1 MINQVGREI
10 PDWILEKYHKEVY
23 QGMHYRDECIY
34 EKSAPVVRSNG
45 DPERSKMV
53 SSLREALEKCGIR
66 DGMYLGFHH
75 HFRDGDLIIN
85 MVMEEAARMGIK
97 DITICASSIG
107 AAHDPVADWIEKGV
121 VKSIQSSG
129 VRGKI
134 GQAISNGK
142 LKSPAIIRSHG
153 GRVRAIE
160 EGDIHLDIAFIGAPT
175 CDEYGN
181 ARALGGK
188 SDCGV
193 LSYSMV
199 DAKYADKVVVITDC
213 LVPFPNVP
221 ASISMTDVDYVCQVP
236 EIGNP
241 QKIVSNVIRVTKDAR
256 ELMMAEYCTKIIA
269 ESPYFQD
276 GFSFQ
281 TGGGGA
287 ALAVTG
293 LLRPF
298 MEKKGIK
305 MGFAIGGIMK
315 AMCDLMDAGLVRKIV
330 DAQVFDSAAIEHI
343 RTNPNHIEIS
353 TSEYANPMN
362 KGAYVNRLDFVI
374 LGALEVDVDFN
385 VNVVTGSD
393 GIVRGAPGG
402 HPDTAAGSKCS
413 IIVAPLIRGRIPT
426 ICDRVLTVTTPG
438 EAVDVVVTDYGIAI
452 NPRRTDL
459 LECYK
464 NSKLPLVSIEK
475 LRNIAYGIV
484 GKPDPV
490 EFEDKV
496 VGIVESRDGTILD
509 VIYKIKAEKEVS
521 QTDHQEG
528 GRRT

>member
-1 MINQVGREI
+1 MINAVGRDI
-10 PDWILEKYHKEVY
+10 PDEILKKYNKEVY
-23 QGMHYRDECIY
+23 QGMNYRDELSY
-34 EKSAPVVRSNG
+34 RKAAPTVRSNS
-45 DPERSKMV
+45 DPRRSKLV
-53 SSLREALEKCGIR
+53 SSLREALEKCQLR

-75 HFRDGDLIIN
+75 HFRDGDYIIN
-85 MVMEEAARMGIK
+85 MVMKEIAEMGLK
-97 DITICASSIG
+97 DIVICSSSMG
-107 AAHDPVADWIEKGV
+107 AAHDYVAGLIEQGV
-121 VKSIQSSG
+121 VASIQSSG

-134 GQAISNGK
+134 GEAISHGK
-142 LKSPAIIRSHG
+142 LGHPAIIRSHG

-160 EGDIHLDIAFIGAPT
+160 EGDIHIDVAFIGAPT

-221 ASISMTDVDYVCQVP
+221 ASISMTDVDYVCVVD

-241 QKIVSNVIRVTKDAR
+241 KKIVSNVIRVTKDVR
-256 ELMMAEYCTKIIA
+256 ELMMAQYCTRIIA
-269 ESPYFQD
+269 ESPFFRD

-287 ALAVTG
+287 ALAVNG
-293 LLRPF
+293 MLRPILE
-298 MEKKGIK
+298 EKNYHI
-305 MGFAIGGIMK
+305 GFAIGGIMQ
-315 AMCDLMDAGLVRKIV
+315 AICELMDAGLVNKIV
-330 DAQVFDSAAIEHI
+330 DAQVFDSYAIEHI
-343 RTNPNHIEIS
+343 RNNPNHVEIS

-362 KGAYVNRLDFVI
+362 KGAFVNKLDFVI

-402 HPDTAAGSKCS
+402 HPDTAAGSNCS

-426 ICDRVLTVTTPG
+426 VCDRVLTVTTPG

-452 NPRRTDL
+452 NPRRADL
-459 LECYK
+459 IEAYK
-464 NSKLPLVSIEK
+464 DSKLPIMSIEQ
-475 LRNIAYGIV
+475 LRDIAYSIV
-484 GKPDPV
+484 GKPDEI
-490 EFEDKV
+490 EFEDEV

-509 VIYKIKAEKEVS
+509 VIRKIK
-521 QTDHQEG
+521 D
-528 GRRT
+528 

>member
-1 MINQVGREI
+1 MINKVGREI
-10 PDWILEKYHKEVY
+10 PDEILAQYHKEGY
-23 QGMHYRDECIY
+23 QGMLYRDSHPY
-34 EKSAPVVRSNG
+34 KKAAPTVRSNCE
-45 DPERSKMV
+45 PSRSKLV
-53 SSLREALEKCGIR
+53 SSIREALEKCDLH
-66 DGMYLGFHH
+66 DGMYFGFHH
-75 HFRDGDLIIN
+75 HFRDGDYIIN
-85 MVMEEAARMGIK
+85 MVMEEVAKMGIK
-97 DITICASSIG
+97 DITICASSMG
-107 AAHDPVADWIEKGV
+107 AAHDPIADLIDQGV
-121 VKSIQSSG
+121 VRSIQSSG

-134 GQAISNGK
+134 GEAISYGK
-142 LKSPAIIRSHG
+142 LKRPAVIRSHG

-160 EGDIHLDIAFIGAPT
+160 EGDIHIDVAFIGAPT

-181 ARALGGK
+181 ARAIGGK

-221 ASISMTDVDYVCQVP
+221 ASISMTDVDYVCVVD

-241 QKIVSNVIRVTKDAR
+241 KKIVSNVVRVTKDVR

-269 ESPYFQD
+269 QSPYFKD

-287 ALAVTG
+287 ALAVNG
-293 LLRPF
+293 MLRPI
-298 MEKKGIK
+298 MEKNDVKI
-305 MGFAIGGIMK
+305 GFAIGGIMQ
-315 AMCDLMDAGLVRKIV
+315 AMCELMDAGLVRKIV

-343 RTNPNHIEIS
+343 KTNPNHVEIS

-362 KGAYVNRLDFVI
+362 KGAYVNKLDFVI

-426 ICDRVLTVTTPG
+426 VCDHVLTVTTPG
-438 EAVDVVVTDYGIAI
+438 EAIDVVVTDYGIAI
-452 NPRRTDL
+452 NPLRQDL
-459 LECYK
+459 IEAYK
-464 NSKLPLVSIEK
+464 DSDLPIVTIEE
-475 LRNIAYGIV
+475 LRDTAYRIA
-484 GKPDPV
+484 GKPDDV

-496 VGIVESRDGTILD
+496 VAIVESRDGTILD
-509 VIYKIKAEKEVS
+509 VIRKIKE
-521 QTDHQEG
+521 D
-528 GRRT
+528 